1 MPSLS
6 VQYPDEVRDSDGNF
20 SRERLLSY
28 YEACKATVENA
39 ARDANLNIT
48 GHRVLILVD
57 LQGVYLGLVRWL
69 AELNVPLDGG
79 MLPSRL
85 AHYFLGSV
93 TDAIERKVSSKLN
106 RAVFRDLVRAVFRKE
121 ASGLQ
126 PDVGVLDIVDI
137 RASMELF
144 YAPVPLDRIE
154 WKLRKSARNGNAD
167 ARRQLADIQNGLL
180 TVHGDV
186 RDYAQYDDFIEC
198 MKKGAVYSRSE
209 KGFFNFYVDPKGLKS
224 FDEKEVDTRIVIRAV
239 DACHGKEAD
248 TICIVSSDQDFVPLH
263 ERAERSGIGSYQADI
278 SKFAAQDRVG
288 RRIKELGESYIPVAF
303 EPLWAMRAVCEASGH
318 DPFNG
323 VPVDERIGEGISS
336 REFAALCQLHNE
348 LNDNFHLKAITSDGD
363 TRVEVVL
370 PTHQ

>member
-48 GHRVLILVD
+48 EHRVLILVD

-126 PDVGVLDIVDI
+126 PGEGVLDTCRVFPSEQGLDGCRY
-137 RASMELF
+137 RALQGGEDTPDLKRSDPQNV
-144 YAPVPLDRIE
+144 YT
-154 WKLRKSARNGNAD
+154 LRHSVITDLVAAG
-167 ARRQLADIQNGLL
+167 LPLL
-180 TVHGDV
+180 TVAQISGTSAEMIEKHYGHLV
-186 RDYAQYDDFIEC
+186 RQA
-198 MKKGAVYSRSE
+198 AV
-209 KGFFNFYVDPKGLKS
+209 
-224 FDEKEVDTRIVIRAV
+224 
-239 DACHGKEAD
+239 EALA
-248 TICIVSSDQDFVPLH
+248 TLT
-263 ERAERSGIGSYQADI
+263 
-278 SKFAAQDRVG
+278 
-288 RRIKELGESYIPVAF
+288 L
-303 EPLWAMRAVCEASGH
+303 
-318 DPFNG
+318 
-323 VPVDERIGEGISS
+323 
-336 REFAALCQLHNE
+336 
-348 LNDNFHLKAITSDGD
+348 
-363 TRVEVVL
+363 
-370 PTHQ
+370 